1 MHHIGIG
8 QVAGIPIP
16 YMIEPDKIQR
26 LDQSAFEQLFKAHF
40 AHLCHFAH
48 QYLQDQEAAKDITQ
62 KVFLYLWE
70 NRANMDQERS
80 LKSYLF
86 TSVRN
91 RCLNY
96 LRDRQ
101 KYRSRLLDVDLEDID
116 IPVDAEDFALEE
128 LQQKIAEALAAL
140 PEKCRLVFEKS
151 RFENKKYTEIA
162 QELDISVKTVEA
174 HMARALK
181 GLKVH
186 LKDYYFLIWLL
197 VVLDV

>member
-1 MHHIGIG
+1 ML
-8 QVAGIPIP
+8 
-16 YMIEPDKIQR
+16 EPDKIHR
-26 LDQSAFEQLFKAHF
+26 LDQPAFELLFKAHF
-40 AHLCHFAH
+40 AHLCHFAQ
-48 QYLQDQEAAKDITQ
+48 QYIQDQEAAKDITQ
-62 KVFLYLWE
+62 KVFIYLWE

-86 TSVRN
+86 TAVRN

-101 KYRSRLLDVDLEDID
+101 KYRSRLLDVELEDVD
-116 IPVDAEDFALEE
+116 IPVEAEDFALEE

-151 RFENKKYTEIA
+151 RFEHKKYAEIA
-162 QELDISVKTVEA
+162 EELDISVKTVEA

-181 GLKVH
+181 GLKEQ
-186 LKDYYFLIWLL
+186 LKDYYFLLCL
-197 VVLDV
+197 VVYAYPG